1 MHPSLDNEMEVSHGG
16 TPPCDTAFMEIPK
29 TSDKGG
35 WNWFL
40 LSLLL
45 IERAMAWFAFPLN
58 DPSRDIA
65 VWETSFWM
73 AWGLGGLLLAVV
85 PLILRHR
92 AGGWLSA
99 LSSFVL
105 LARSCIPLLG
115 EKPAAGAVVVIMA
128 TSITLTFAF
137 LYEQSYWPVLENG
150 KTPGGSDQAEHAD
163 DDV

>member
-1 MHPSLDNEMEVSHGG
+1 
-16 TPPCDTAFMEIPK
+16 MEIPK
-29 TSDKGG
+29 TSDQGG
-35 WNWFL
+35 WNWLL

-45 IERAMAWFAFPLN
+45 IERAVAWFAFSLN

-65 VWETSFWM
+65 QWETSFWI

-85 PLILRHR
+85 PLLLRHR

-99 LSSFVL
+99 FSSFVIL
-105 LARSCIPLLG
+105 TRSCIPLLG

-150 KTPGGSDQAEHAD
+150 KTSEDSDQGEDID

>member
-1 MHPSLDNEMEVSHGG
+1 
-16 TPPCDTAFMEIPK
+16 MEIPK

-35 WNWFL
+35 WNWLL

-45 IERAMAWFAFPLN
+45 IERAVAWFAFSLN

-65 VWETSFWM
+65 PWETSFWI

-85 PLILRHR
+85 PLLLRHR

-99 LSSFVL
+99 FSSFVIL
-105 LARSCIPLLG
+105 TRSCIPLLG

-150 KTPGGSDQAEHAD
+150 KTSEDSDQGED
-163 DDV
+163 Y